1 MQTMEPFVRETGR
14 KKIAIIGLYLFC
26 LLPLVS
32 GQSTSVNG
40 QSTPASL
47 NKLSAEQ
54 RKTIVSEATKA
65 LSDFAQANEKGREIP
80 ESLCGPSIVQLNP
93 LRVVKDFTNVKI
105 VLTEVGD
112 SQTGL
117 YIVTP
122 GSSYSPTRKRF
133 AELTKLSES
142 GDKSAGILYRYR
154 EVRSPGR

>member
-14 KKIAIIGLYLFC
+14 SIKKIMVFGLCLSC

-32 GQSTSVNG
+32 GQSTSEN
-40 QSTPASL
+40 L

-80 ESLCGPSIVQLNP
+80 ESLCGPTIVQLNP

-117 YIVTP
+117 YVVTP
-122 GSSYSPTRKRF
+122 GSSYAPTRKRF
-133 AELTKLSES
+133 AELTKLSEP
-142 GDKSAGILYRYR
+142 GDKSGGVLYRYR
-154 EVRSPGR
+154 EIRSQSH